1 MSAPVGIDDVV
12 TARAPAKINLHLG
25 VGPLGSDSYH
35 DIVTV
40 FCAVSLTDEVV
51 ATGANG
57 LSVTVSGEGAS
68 SVPSGSGNL
77 AYRAASMLADRAGI
91 DPDVALSIHKAIPVA
106 AGLAGGSADAAAA
119 LVACD
124 ALWQTGAERQDLL
137 QIAADLGS
145 DIAFSLTGG
154 LSLGAG
160 RGNLL
165 SPVLAAG
172 KWHWVLAVAKGG
184 LATPKVYAELDRLRG
199 TKALSAALD
208 PPQDLLNALRHRDLD
223 ALAAALHNDLEPA
236 AFSLMPALRQTSRG
250 GLNEGALAALLC
262 GSGPTF
268 AFLVKD
274 EDAAVDLAARLA
286 GLGVCR
292 TVRTVK
298 GPVTGARVIG

>member
-12 TARAPAKINLHLG
+12 TARAPGKINLHLG
-25 VGPLGSDSYH
+25 VGPLGRDSYH

-51 ATGANG
+51 ATHSAG

-68 SVPSGSGNL
+68 SVPPGPGNL
-77 AYRAASMLADRAGI
+77 AFQAAKLLADRAGI
-91 DPDVALSIHKAIPVA
+91 DPDVALSIHKSIPVA
-106 AGLAGGSADAAAA
+106 AGLAGGSADAAAT

-124 ALWQTGAERQDLL
+124 ALWQTGAERADLL
-137 QIAADLGS
+137 QIAAELGS
-145 DIAFSLTGG
+145 DIAFALTGG
-154 LSLGAG
+154 LSLGTG
-160 RGNLL
+160 RGNFL

-172 KWHWVLAVAKGG
+172 KWHWVLAVADGS
-184 LATPKVYAELDRLRG
+184 LSTPKVYSELDRLRG
-199 TKALSAALD
+199 TKTLDITLD
-208 PPQDLLNALRHRDLD
+208 PPQDLLNALRRRDSS

-236 AFSLMPALRQTSRG
+236 AFSLMPTLRQTSRG
-250 GLNEGALAALLC
+250 GLAEGALGALLC

-274 EDAAVDLAARLA
+274 ADGAVDLAARLA

-298 GPVTGARVIG
+298 GPVAGARVIG